1 METGSARPLLH
12 VTKGHA
18 DPDELAAVTAVLMA
32 RAGARAADTAAGRPA
47 DRPAERP
54 GGGRPATR
62 PAFLTAHSWQGG
74 S

>member
-1 METGSARPLLH
+1 METGSTQPLLH

-18 DPDELAAVTAVLMA
+18 DPVELAAVTAVLMA
-32 RAGARAADTAAGRPA
+32 RAGARGAPVPPPGRPA
-47 DRPAERP
+47 GRLPAP
-54 GGGRPATR
+54 R